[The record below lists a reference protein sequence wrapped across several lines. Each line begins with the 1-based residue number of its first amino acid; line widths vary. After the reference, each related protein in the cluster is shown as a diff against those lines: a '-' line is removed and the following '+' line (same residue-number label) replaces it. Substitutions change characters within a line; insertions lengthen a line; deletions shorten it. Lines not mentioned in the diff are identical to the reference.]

1 MQIENKNIIITGA
14 GDGIGKE
21 FVKILSPK
29 NKLILLGRDIEKLYK
44 LNKELNRN
52 NYVLKC
58 DISNEE
64 DINLA
69 YNAINN
75 KFNKID
81 FLFNNAGI
89 SSAKQFDQYSS
100 KEISE
105 ILNTNILGTI
115 LITKKF
121 MNNLLQSKGCVVNIG
136 SMFGDI
142 AHPYYSIYSTSKFAI
157 RGFSDSIRR
166 EYAHHGVKVFYAA
179 PRATQTKALEKTND
193 IGKFFKMNIDT
204 PDSIA
209 KHIIKS
215 IKKGTNSIYPKS
227 IEKVFILIQKLF
239 PKIIDNN
246 LENISKNIYSK
257 QYKK

>member
-1 MQIENKNIIITGA
+1 MEIENKNIIITGA

-44 LNKELNRN
+44 LNRELNRN

-69 YNAINN
+69 YNTINN

-115 LITKKF
+115 LITK
-121 MNNLLQSKGCVVNIG
+121 NL
-136 SMFGDI
+136 
-142 AHPYYSIYSTSKFAI
+142 
-157 RGFSDSIRR
+157 
-166 EYAHHGVKVFYAA
+166 
-179 PRATQTKALEKTND
+179 
-193 IGKFFKMNIDT
+193 
-204 PDSIA
+204 
-209 KHIIKS
+209 
-215 IKKGTNSIYPKS
+215 
-227 IEKVFILIQKLF
+227 
-239 PKIIDNN
+239 
-246 LENISKNIYSK
+246 
-257 QYKK
+257 

>member
-157 RGFSDSIRR
+157 RGFSDAIRR
-166 EYAHHGVKVFYAA
+166 EYAHHGVKVFYVS
-179 PRATQTKALEKTND
+179 PRATQTKSLAVTNN
-193 IGKFFKMNIDT
+193 IGKHFKMNIDEPYT
-204 PDSIA
+204 VA
-209 KHIIKS
+209 NLIINNVEK
-215 IKKGTNSIYPKS
+215 NNFYIYPKT
-227 IEKVFILIQKLF
+227 IERTFLFVQKLF
-239 PKIIDNN
+239 PKLIDNN
-246 LENISKNIYSK
+246 LSKIA
-257 QYKK
+257 KKIHYN